1 MAETVLLDN
10 IFLKTS
16 DSYFRH
22 ENSSGQSVLTINGD
36 YSYSYTCLS
45 ESDYVYVSIRKN
57 ISAGKYLLHFDEFS
71 SSDGESW
78 LQVRLYEGDDAYTEV
93 LSERGVS
100 GAQDY

>member
-36 YSYSYTCLS
+36 YVRSHLS
-45 ESDYVYVSIRKN
+45 ADAKTRDLK
-57 ISAGKYLLHFDEFS
+57 KYIL
-71 SSDGESW
+71 
-78 LQVRLYEGDDAYTEV
+78 
-93 LSERGVS
+93 
-100 GAQDY
+100 